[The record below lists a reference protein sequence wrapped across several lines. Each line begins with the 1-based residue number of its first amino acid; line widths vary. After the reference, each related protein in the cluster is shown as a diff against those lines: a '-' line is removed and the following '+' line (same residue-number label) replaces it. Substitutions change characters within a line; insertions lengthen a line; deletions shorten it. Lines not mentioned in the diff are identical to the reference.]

1 MNLLNLEAQERV
13 ATTVAVRTFP
23 EDRYLV
29 FATALGTVKKTELSA
44 YANPR
49 VGGIIGINI
58 DEAEGDRLLGVRET
72 DGTKDILLATAK
84 GFAIRFPESDVRSMG
99 RATYGVR
106 GITLRKGDRLVGMEA
121 LDPHGEILTVTER
134 GYGKRTPIED
144 YRKQSRGGL
153 GIINL
158 KVTPKTGEVVGARFV
173 TESDGLM
180 LITQEGMIIRIN
192 VSGVRLVG
200 RSTQGVRLMN
210 LQGEDRLVAIA
221 KVEREEEVL
230 VEGSIGNGGGE
241 GEDVIEG
248 EAQVFA
254 PELELEAAPDE
265 ELGEEELAP
274 EDDDEGPETVH

>member
-1 MNLLNLEAQERV
+1 
-13 ATTVAVRTFP
+13 
-23 EDRYLV
+23 
-29 FATALGTVKKTELSA
+29 
-44 YANPR
+44 

-58 DEAEGDRLLGVRET
+58 DEGDKVLAVRET

-84 GFAIRFPESDVRSMG
+84 GYSVRFPESDTRPMG

-106 GITLRKGDRLVGMEA
+106 GITLRKGDRVVGMEA

-144 YRKQSRGGL
+144 YRKQNRGGM

-210 LQGEDRLVAIA
+210 PYGEDKPVAIA
-221 KVEREEEVL
+221 KVEREEEAL
-230 VEGSIGNGGGE
+230 VEGDGE
-241 GEDVIEG
+241 GENGGDGDLAAEP
-248 EAQVFA
+248 FA
-254 PELELEAAPDE
+254 PELELELEPETAPEEDLEEPLDDE
-265 ELGEEELAP
+265 E
-274 EDDDEGPETVH
+274 DEGPETVH